1 MQEIT
6 DDLLKSA
13 INGDMAS
20 FKKLYEAAG
29 GFVYNVA
36 LRVVGRHQ
44 DAEEVAQEVFLTVH
58 QKLKEFRFQ
67 SSFKTWVYRITVNQA
82 INFAKKH
89 SRPMN
94 QTMEY
99 DENINAVV
107 VPSETRQKMDQEARE
122 RLAQKLLENLNPD
135 QRACIVLRNL
145 EGLSY
150 QEIAESLGININT
163 VRTRL
168 KRAREALMAL
178 GKEVIQHEM

>member
-6 DDLLKSA
+6 NDLLKLA
-13 INGDMAS
+13 ADGDMAS
-20 FKKLYEAAG
+20 FKKLYEASAS
-29 GFVYNVA
+29 FVYNVA
-36 LRVVGRHQ
+36 FRVVGRHE
-44 DAEEVAQEVFLTVH
+44 DAQEVTQEVFLTAFH
-58 QKLKEFRFQ
+58 KLKEFRYQ
-67 SSFKTWVYRITVNQA
+67 SSFKTWVYRVTVNQA
-82 INFAKKH
+82 INYAKKNV
-89 SRPMN
+89 RQN

-99 DENINAVV
+99 DENVNAVE

-122 RLAQKLLENLNPD
+122 KLAQELLNQLNPD

-150 QEIAESLGININT
+150 QQMAEALGININT

-178 GKEVIQHEM
+178 GKEVTQNEV